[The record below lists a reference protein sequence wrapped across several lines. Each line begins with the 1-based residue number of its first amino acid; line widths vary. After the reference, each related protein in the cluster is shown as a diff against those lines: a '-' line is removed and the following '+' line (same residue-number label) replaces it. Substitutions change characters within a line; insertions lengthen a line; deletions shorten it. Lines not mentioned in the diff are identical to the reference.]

1 MCEAGFTTENNNKG
15 LCIGFDGTKDETATT
30 GIHTETDDANG
41 IKIQLALMIF
51 MLVIAF

>member
-1 MCEAGFTTENNNKG
+1 MCEPGFTDENNNMG

-30 GIHTETDDANG
+30 GIHTDTDDAKR
-41 IKIQLALMIF
+41 IKFQIALMVI